1 MTDVL
6 APADWR
12 GEPFR
17 QLFER
22 RILFLRGPLEDDRA
36 DELVAQLLALEA
48 ASHDP
53 ITLYID
59 SPGGSMTGMF
69 AVYDTLQLL
78 APTVDTTC
86 LGLAASA
93 AAFLLCT
100 GTGTRRAG
108 QNARIMI
115 HQPLSAVQGP
125 SEDIQIQAR
134 NLLDLRDRMEQ
145 IMAERTGR
153 SQEQIHTDT
162 LRDRWLSAEQARE
175 YGLIDEVRKATR

>member
-1 MTDVL
+1 MTEVL
-6 APADWR
+6 PPTDWR
-12 GEPFR
+12 HDPFR

-22 RILFLRGPLEDDRA
+22 RILFLRGPIEDDRA

-48 ASHDP
+48 ANHDP

-69 AVYDTLQLL
+69 AVYDAMQLL

-93 AAFLLCT
+93 ASFLLCT
-100 GTGTRRAG
+100 GTGVRRSG
-108 QNARIMI
+108 PNARIMI
-115 HQPLSAVQGP
+115 HQPLGQVQGP

-134 NLLDLRDRMEQ
+134 NILDLRDRMEQ
-145 IMAERTGR
+145 IMAERTGKA
-153 SQEQIHTDT
+153 QEQIHADMQ
-162 LRDRWLSAEQARE
+162 RDRWLSAEQARE
-175 YGLIDEVRKATR
+175 YGLIDEVREATR